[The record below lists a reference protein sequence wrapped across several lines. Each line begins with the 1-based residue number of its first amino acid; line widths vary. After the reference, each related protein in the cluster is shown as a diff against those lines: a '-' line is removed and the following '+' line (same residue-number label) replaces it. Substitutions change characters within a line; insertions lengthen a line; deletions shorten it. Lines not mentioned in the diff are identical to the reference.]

1 MPPLLSHDEAKA
13 FYDRFGAR
21 QDKQAFYEDA
31 ALDRLVANSRF
42 GEARAVFEFGCGT
55 GRLAER
61 LLARHLPDGAAYTGV
76 DSSAT
81 MVALAVERLARWPA
95 KVTISDGGM
104 TLPAPGRAFDRIV
117 ATYVLDL
124 LSEADGQALIAEAHR
139 TLMPGGLLWLPGSPM
154 GSRRAFGPG
163 YGALERGRRAGA
175 GLGGRVPT
183 AACRPPAGGRSLAY
197 RPSQRGVLL
206 GRCFGSAGRRPSV
219 RRMRV
224 RFARLLS
231 WAWFGHRYTTEG

>member
-42 GEARAVFEFGCGT
+42 EEARAVFEFGCGT

-139 TLMPGGLLWLPGSPM
+139 TLMPGGLLCVAGVTHGVAACFRSRLWRSGARQA
-154 GSRRAFGPG
+154 GWRRAWWEGADRSMPTACWRTLTG
-163 YGALERGRRAGA
+163 ISSIAAWCLVGALLRKCWSPRVGEANASSICAVVVMGMVRA
-175 GLGGRVPT
+175 
-183 AACRPPAGGRSLAY
+183 
-197 RPSQRGVLL
+197 
-206 GRCFGSAGRRPSV
+206 
-219 RRMRV
+219 
-224 RFARLLS
+224 
-231 WAWFGHRYTTEG
+231 

>member
-139 TLMPGGLLWLPGSPM
+139 TLMPGGLLCVAGVTHGVGVLSVPVMALWSAAGGLAPG
-154 GSRRAFGPG
+154 
-163 YGALERGRRAGA
+163 LV
-175 GLGGRVPT
+175 GG
-183 AACRPPAGGRSLAY
+183 CRPQHAD
-197 RPSQRGVLL
+197 
-206 GRCFGSAGRRPSV
+206 
-219 RRMRV
+219 
-224 RFARLLS
+224 RLLEDAH
-231 WAWFGHRYTTEG
+231 WHIVHRSVVSCWGVASEVLVAARR